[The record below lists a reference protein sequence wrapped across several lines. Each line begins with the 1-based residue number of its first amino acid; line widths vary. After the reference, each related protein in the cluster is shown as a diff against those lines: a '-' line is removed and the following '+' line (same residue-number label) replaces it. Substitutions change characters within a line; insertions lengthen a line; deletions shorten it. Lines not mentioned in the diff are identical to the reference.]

1 MSELGLG
8 SMLERGET
16 PRWLEEIKTSIP
28 ILEILDEKFY
38 GISHLMAREA
48 VIYGGSVI
56 AVLLGDK
63 ILGDVD
69 IAVSQEEAKRQ
80 LFHFSQSAKWIATG
94 DQLSHNGRYG
104 SDTSFAERINQI
116 ITFQTFDSVIAQVI
130 VANNS
135 EDDFTNFDSALR
147 VVRKVDFSACAIAVN
162 SMGQVFETIRG
173 AYDDCMSRTLRIIRP
188 KDEINTYGIKDRVN
202 KYKSRGFQLTKESQ
216 ELLEEA
222 TSRKKSEPLSEK
234 AKYLCDALS
243 PLSTVRRIN
252 EETIRVEI
260 DRKLFSR
267 LEIGKTTTH
276 KLLEGLT
283 QGLKL
288 HLRAITEKNILVL
301 KKEEME
307 GFIFSLM
314 PSPQDLDIV
323 IRAWDRTKKDIMK
336 TYSQNPSKYFVD

>member
-63 ILGDVD
+63 ILGDID
-69 IAVSQEEAKRQ
+69 IAVSQEEAKKQ
-80 LFHFSQSAKWIATG
+80 LFYFSQSAKWIATG
-94 DQLSHNGRYG
+94 DQLSRSGKYG

-116 ITFQTFDSVIAQVI
+116 ITFQTFDSVMAQVI

-188 KDEINTYGIKDRVN
+188 KDEINIYGIRDRVE
-202 KYKSRGFQLTKESQ
+202 KYKSRGFKLTEES
-216 ELLEEA
+216 EKLLEETA
-222 TSRKKSEPLSEK
+222 TRKKQEPLSDK
-234 AKYLCDALS
+234 ARYLCDALG
-243 PLSTVRRIN
+243 PLSTVRRIDAT
-252 EETIRVEI
+252 TICVEV
-260 DRKLFSR
+260 DRKLFTR
-267 LEIGKTTTH
+267 LEIGKNTLH
-276 KLLEGLT
+276 KLLEGLS
-283 QGLKL
+283 QGLKVHL
-288 HLRAITEKNILVL
+288 HAMTEKNTIVL
-301 KKEEME
+301 KKEEMDR
-307 GFIFSLM
+307 FIFGLL

-323 IRAWDRTKKDIMK
+323 LKAWERTKKDIMK